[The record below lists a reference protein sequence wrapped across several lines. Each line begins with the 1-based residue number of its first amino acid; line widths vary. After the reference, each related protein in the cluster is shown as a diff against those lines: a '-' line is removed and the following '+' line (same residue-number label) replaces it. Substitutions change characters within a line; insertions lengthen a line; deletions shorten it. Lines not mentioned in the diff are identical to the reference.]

1 MPETTRNH
9 LKVPGKVGCDEI
21 DNRSEGAEAI
31 KHRDDDP
38 KHYNMSGRIHESERT
53 RKGTTV
59 LGKSIEPENKPE
71 REKEVDAGT

>member
-1 MPETTRNH
+1 MPERTRNH
-9 LKVPGKVGCDEI
+9 SKAPEKVGCDEI
-21 DNRSEGAEAI
+21 DSCSEGAEATE
-31 KHRDDDP
+31 HMDDYP